1 MTQNEQP
8 EDLIRYDVL
17 TQEALRNVI
26 RKVLEEVSVTGLPG
40 EHHFFITFS
49 TNHPGVRLSAR
60 MRERYP
66 EEMTIVI
73 QHSFWDL
80 KVSEHDF
87 EIDLSFDDILERLRI
102 PFDALKGFF
111 DPHVKFGV
119 QFDAEYLE
127 AANADEIQ
135 GDEEEG
141 DNPDNLPQIAQTREM
156 TKSPAAKVPV
166 SKAGKTSGKKTKA
179 SKSKEKKAADTSEPQ
194 EPSEPQ
200 DTSEYDGGAEIVSLD
215 KFRKKH

>member
-1 MTQNEQP
+1 MTQDEQP

-17 TQEALRNVI
+17 TQEALRDVI
-26 RKVLEEVSVTGLPG
+26 RKVLEEVSITGLPG
-40 EHHFFITFS
+40 EHHFFITFR
-49 TNHPGVRLSAR
+49 TDHPGVRLSTR

-80 KVSEHDF
+80 KVTDTGF

-102 PFDALKGFF
+102 PFSSLKGFF

-127 AANADEIQ
+127 AANADM
-135 GDEEEG
+135 GDAEG
-141 DNPDNLPQIAQTREM
+141 EPAAVENLPQVAQKREV
-156 TKSPAAKVPV
+156 TKSVKG
-166 SKAGKTSGKKTKA
+166 AGKQKA
-179 SKSKEKKAADTSEPQ
+179 ETDTSSNE
-194 EPSEPQ
+194 ETDE
-200 DTSEYDGGAEIVSLD
+200 TSESAEVVSLD
-215 KFRKKH
+215 QFRKKQ

>member
-1 MTQNEQP
+1 MLDIMSEEDLP

-17 TQEALRNVI
+17 TQQALRDVI
-26 RKVLEEVSVTGLPG
+26 RKVLQEVATSGLPG
-40 EHHFFITFS
+40 EHHFFITFR
-49 TNHPGVRLSAR
+49 TDHPGVRLSTR

-80 KVSEHDF
+80 KITDAYF

-102 PFDALKGFF
+102 PFSSLKGFF

-127 AANADEIQ
+127 AAN
-135 GDEEEG
+135 GDVEVVLEG
-141 DNPDNLPQIAQTREM
+141 NDDSGEVENLPQIAQTRDI
-156 TKSPAAKVPV
+156 TKMDKKPN
-166 SKAGKTSGKKTKA
+166 SKAKKKKDDSETDNAKAEEKTSE
-179 SKSKEKKAADTSEPQ
+179 S
-194 EPSEPQ
+194 
-200 DTSEYDGGAEIVSLD
+200 AEIVSLD
-215 KFRKKH
+215 QFRNKR

>member
-1 MTQNEQP
+1 MTDEEQP

-17 TQEALRNVI
+17 TQEALRDVI
-26 RKVLEEVSVTGLPG
+26 RKVLEEVSVAGLPG
-40 EHHFFITFS
+40 EHHFFITFR
-49 TNHPGVRLSAR
+49 TDHPGVRLSTR

-80 KVSEHDF
+80 KVSDTGF

-102 PFDALKGFF
+102 PFSSLKGFF

-127 AANADEIQ
+127 AANADMED
-135 GDEEEG
+135 GEAPAAEVE
-141 DNPDNLPQIAQTREM
+141 NLPQVAQKRE
-156 TKSPAAKVPV
+156 V
-166 SKAGKTSGKKTKA
+166 TKA
-179 SKSKEKKAADTSEPQ
+179 KKKPAKAKAKDDVSEETEAE
-194 EPSEPQ
+194 EPNES
-200 DTSEYDGGAEIVSLD
+200 AEVVSLD
-215 KFRKKH
+215 QFRKKQ